1 MNKEKRS
8 NNLKLEKKKKKK
20 KRSKILKQ
28 KKKKKKNPELNVSLN
43 NFQFPSGNPLVSNDN
58 LSIILYANSASKAW
72 NSI

>member
-8 NNLKLEKKKKKK
+8 NNLKQE
-20 KRSKILKQ
+20 